1 MMSGIPRILVVDP
14 TGALARLVHAVVD
27 LTEQMVIQTH
37 VPNGSEALI
46 ELQRAPYTLI
56 VSAVLL
62 DETMDG
68 VMLSEQ
74 AQVVAP
80 DASVILIGD
89 EYTPEVELTG
99 HAVLL
104 RRPFDPHQLLRI
116 FVNGLEGKDLLAGA
130 DNAHAHAF
138 EQHSIPTLDLTATGK
153 MIDALLRDV
162 SPLKMLLVT
171 RAGEVLLDRGSEKRL
186 NREQL
191 AQALLPAVQ
200 STIHMGSMVGGKIT
214 TLNFYD
220 GDTYDIFVLSVG
232 YHHFLCLVFDGK
244 MGGKQIG
251 AVRNYATRTT
261 QDIAALLAGQEYM
274 MPKVNGASTH
284 KRSRRARPATG
295 PLVPAASIE
304 KPAEPV
310 AVRAAVFEAMAEP
323 EPEPVRLQLEPIA
336 DLDLSLFDNL
346 GSLNAEDADALFDLD
361 NISLSDL
368 PTVGRERGL
377 ISGDEARRL
386 DILK

>member
-1 MMSGIPRILVVDP
+1 MSGIPRILAVDP
-14 TGALARLVHAVVD
+14 IGALARLVHAVVD
-27 LTEQMVIQTH
+27 LSEETVIQTH
-37 VPNGSEALI
+37 VPNGVEALA
-46 ELQRAPYTLI
+46 ELKRVPYTLV
-56 VSAVLL
+56 VSTVVL
-62 DETMDG
+62 DEEMDG
-68 VMLSEQ
+68 FALCEQ
-74 AQVVAP
+74 VQSVAP

-89 EYTPEVELTG
+89 EHTQEVELTG

-104 RRPFDPHQLLRI
+104 RRPFDPHQFLRI

-130 DNAHAHAF
+130 DTTNAQPF
-138 EQHSIPTLDLTATGK
+138 EQHSIPALDLNATSK

-171 RAGEVLLDRGSEKRL
+171 RAGEVLLERGAEKRL

-244 MGGKQIG
+244 TGGKQIG
-251 AVRNYATRTT
+251 AVRSYATRTT

-274 MPKVNGASTH
+274 MPRTNGAGAH
-284 KRSRRARPATG
+284 KRSRKARPVTG
-295 PLVPAASIE
+295 PLAPVASVE
-304 KPAEPV
+304 KPAEPI
-310 AVRAAVFEAMAEP
+310 AVRAAVFEALPEP
-323 EPEPVRLQLEPIA
+323 EPEPARLQLEPIA

-346 GSLNAEDADALFDLD
+346 GSLNPDDADALFDLD
-361 NISLSDL
+361 NISLNDL